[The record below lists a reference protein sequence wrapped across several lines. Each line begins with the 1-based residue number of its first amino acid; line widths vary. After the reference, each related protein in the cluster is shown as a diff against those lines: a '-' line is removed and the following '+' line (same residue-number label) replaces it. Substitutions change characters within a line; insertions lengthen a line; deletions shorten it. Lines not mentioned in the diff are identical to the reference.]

1 MNEHKLN
8 RFSYPLITIILTW
21 AGLTILMSM
30 YITIPLTSVWVT
42 ELGINETKAAWLSS
56 AFALCYAFSSLIYGP
71 LSDRFGRKIFL
82 VSGISFL
89 TIITFLCSMFDNFA
103 VLLILR
109 ILQAVGASAFVPIS
123 LVYIADVLPLEK
135 RLKTLGYVTSSFLI
149 ASVVAQVFST
159 IVEASLG
166 WHYIFIIL
174 SVFYLIT
181 TILTIFYLPKE
192 DKVKQPG
199 SVLSNFINIKNL
211 FVNRALCIS
220 FLISF
225 MLLFS
230 LIGMYTI
237 LGSFLSS
244 SPFYFSDQ
252 QILGVRGIGLVAVIT
267 SLFANALT
275 NKFGVIRSVKVSL
288 LIASLSL
295 LLMGISPNPIFAVI
309 FSLFFIACIA
319 FLVPVNISLINKNA
333 ASQRGTAIL
342 FNAFIL
348 FVGASFGPML
358 ATQLM
363 LYTNSFVGFTSFS
376 FILLF
381 GYVGS
386 FYFEK
391 NKATK

>member
-244 SPFYFSDQ
+244 SP
-252 QILGVRGIGLVAVIT
+252 
-267 SLFANALT
+267 
-275 NKFGVIRSVKVSL
+275 
-288 LIASLSL
+288 
-295 LLMGISPNPIFAVI
+295 
-309 FSLFFIACIA
+309 LFFR
-319 FLVPVNISLINKNA
+319 S
-333 ASQRGTAIL
+333 
-342 FNAFIL
+342 
-348 FVGASFGPML
+348 
-358 ATQLM
+358 
-363 LYTNSFVGFTSFS
+363 TNTWCSWNRPSS
-376 FILLF
+376 C
-381 GYVGS
+381 Y
-386 FYFEK
+386 Y
-391 NKATK
+391 